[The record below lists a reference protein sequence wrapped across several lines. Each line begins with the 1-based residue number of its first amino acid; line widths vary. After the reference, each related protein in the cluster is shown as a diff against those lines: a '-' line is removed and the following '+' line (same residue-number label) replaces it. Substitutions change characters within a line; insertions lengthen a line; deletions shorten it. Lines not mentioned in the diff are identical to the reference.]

1 MWFMMENKIQTSFS
15 FVLTRIM
22 IEISVKLYYS
32 YGIYDNIG
40 FSLLVF
46 LLKRMKLGLIFF

>member
-1 MWFMMENKIQTSFS
+1 MENKIQTSFS

-46 LLKRMKLGLIFF
+46 FIKENEIRSDFF